1 MVESEENRV
10 VLEEIMDRALK
21 EETSDIHFLPLEK
34 EILISFREAYGI
46 GQKSQMSKEAYGI
59 LIQRMKALAHLNISE
74 KRLPQDGML
83 QYKEKFFRINLLK
96 SIHGESMVLR
106 QYHKTFLTLQELG
119 VEQKLINQLFQKV
132 KETRGLHLMVGE
144 TGMGKTTTYYALLRE
159 LCDQHKKVISIEDPV
174 EQQVKG
180 IVQCQVAPGYGFTYE
195 RAIFAALRQDPD
207 IIALGEIRNS
217 ETARMVLRAAL
228 TGHPVVS
235 TLHAYSY
242 GSAFDKLLEFGLAK
256 EDVEET
262 LSTVF
267 HQQLIYE
274 NGRRKAYGHLA
285 HGKR

>member
-1 MVESEENRV
+1 
-10 VLEEIMDRALK
+10 
-21 EETSDIHFLPLEK
+21 
-34 EILISFREAYGI
+34 
-46 GQKSQMSKEAYGI
+46 
-59 LIQRMKALAHLNISE
+59 
-74 KRLPQDGML
+74 
-83 QYKEKFFRINLLK
+83 
-96 SIHGESMVLR
+96 MVLR

-119 VEQKLINQLFQKV
+119 IEKDLIKQLFQKV

-144 TGMGKTTTYYALLRE
+144 TGMGKTTTYYALLKE
-159 LCDQHKKVISIEDPV
+159 LCNHHKKVISIEDPV
-174 EQQVKG
+174 EQQVEG
-180 IVQCQVAPGYGFTYE
+180 IVQCQVASGYGFTYE

-207 IIALGEIRNS
+207 IIAVGEIRNA

-242 GSAFDKLLEFGLAK
+242 GSAFEKLLEFGLVK
-256 EDVEET
+256 DEVEET

-274 NGRRKAYGHLA
+274 YGRRKANGHLA